1 MNGNVTKSKQDFSLK
16 EGCHISKTNNES
28 GFVGI
33 KVNLDEITVCF
44 PLGYRIGNT
53 DNEIRKD
60 IRMLITVLSKT
71 TEKKERLLVAKK
83 ESDLAKVEFP
93 INSYKYV
100 IESFIRNGGRYYME
114 TEHTYKINTSGKLDW
129 RRTIKTQKPI
139 VQYVNNSA
147 SFIYLNYVYERSETT
162 DKNFITI
169 INKYCVTEA
178 FKRIGWLYTVA
189 IPKTD
194 VQKINIK
201 AAISFLQT
209 ELATTNNDK
218 KKMLIKSM
226 KNILEFLD
234 EEQPDRQY
242 YFGVEKFEH
251 PWEKMIDGL
260 LSEKNKQE
268 FFASSIWY
276 LKHNGK
282 KGNSSLQLDTIM
294 RKEDNYYVLDG
305 KYYKYGDTARIKD
318 LPATESIH
326 KQITYAENIEIMKG
340 IPAEKLFNAFILPYD
355 KSNNYFNVNLKV
367 YNAGE
372 AISEWKTNEKYY
384 EHVQTILVDT
394 KYLIQ
399 CYLNDSSHELK
410 EELIQQIEEVKNIA
424 DNK

>member
-1 MNGNVTKSKQDFSLK
+1 MGEND
-16 EGCHISKTNNES
+16 
-28 GFVGI
+28 
-33 KVNLDEITVCF
+33 
-44 PLGYRIGNT
+44 
-53 DNEIRKD
+53 
-60 IRMLITVLSKT
+60 
-71 TEKKERLLVAKK
+71 
-83 ESDLAKVEFP
+83 
-93 INSYKYV
+93 
-100 IESFIRNGGRYYME
+100 
-114 TEHTYKINTSGKLDW
+114 
-129 RRTIKTQKPI
+129 RR
-139 VQYVNNSA
+139 
-147 SFIYLNYVYERSETT
+147 
-162 DKNFITI
+162 
-169 INKYCVTEA
+169 
-178 FKRIGWLYTVA
+178 
-189 IPKTD
+189 
-194 VQKINIK
+194 
-201 AAISFLQT
+201 AAQ
-209 ELATTNNDK
+209 
-218 KKMLIKSM
+218 
-226 KNILEFLD
+226 
-234 EEQPDRQY
+234 
-242 YFGVEKFEH
+242 
-251 PWEKMIDGL
+251 
-260 LSEKNKQE
+260 
-268 FFASSIWY
+268 FASSIWY

-355 KSNNYFNVNLKV
+355 KSNNYLNVNLKV